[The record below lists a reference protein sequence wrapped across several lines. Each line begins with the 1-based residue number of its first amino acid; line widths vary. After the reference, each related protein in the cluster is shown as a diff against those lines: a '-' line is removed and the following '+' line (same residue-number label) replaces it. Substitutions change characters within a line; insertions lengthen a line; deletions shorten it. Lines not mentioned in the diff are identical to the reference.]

1 MAVATN
7 NQQLRSELVV
17 TGYDF
22 DPDGTSATDVG
33 WVDAQ
38 DVLSILIKVQRTV
51 GTSALTFAII
61 GNTAANGSG
70 TDTTIK
76 SITLAA
82 QPDAVGDY
90 VFGEVTRG
98 EIMQA
103 AADAGREIRGVSAQ
117 LTFATGTDEAVVT
130 YIIKSAH
137 QKLNNTADV
146 VA

>member
-1 MAVATN
+1 MSDF
-7 NQQLRSELVV
+7 QQLRSGLIVK
-17 TGYDF
+17 GYDF

-38 DVLSILIKVQRTV
+38 DVDVFLVKFQRTV
-51 GTSALTFAII
+51 GTSGLTFLII
-61 GNTAANGSG
+61 GNTLADGSG

-76 SITLAA
+76 TISPAA
-82 QPDAVGDY
+82 APDAVGDY

-103 AADAGREIRGVSAQ
+103 AATAGVEIRGLSAK

-130 YIIKSAH
+130 YIIKPTH
-137 QKLNNTADV
+137 VVKDNTADV